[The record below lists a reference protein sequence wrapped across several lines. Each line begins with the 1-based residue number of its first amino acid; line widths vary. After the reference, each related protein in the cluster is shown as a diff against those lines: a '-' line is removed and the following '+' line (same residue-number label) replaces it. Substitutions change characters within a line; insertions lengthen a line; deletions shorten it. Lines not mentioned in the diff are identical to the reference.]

1 MAGWFGLQL
10 RLAIEKFVWND
21 YRENEWEKCFWDQ
34 KVGDHCSTPKPPVF
48 IAGMLAYLIPAS
60 SRLAVY
66 DLTPQFNDS
75 NGIFNPCRESN
86 S

>member
-1 MAGWFGLQL
+1 MTIGKMNRKNASGT
-10 RLAIEKFVWND
+10 RAIE
-21 YRENEWEKCFWDQ
+21 

-66 DLTPQFNDS
+66 DLTPQSNDS
-75 NGIFNPCRESN
+75 NGIFNPRREGN

>member
-1 MAGWFGLQL
+1 MNGKNASRTRATEIL
-10 RLAIEKFVWND
+10 
-21 YRENEWEKCFWDQ
+21 
-34 KVGDHCSTPKPPVF
+34 GDHCSPPKPPVF
-48 IAGMLAYLIPAS
+48 IAGMLKYLIPAS

-66 DLTPQFNDS
+66 DLAPQSNDS